1 MASGYQL
8 LKLGRAIKGLTQKE
22 VAAHCGVHVK
32 TYERWEAGKSAV
44 RFEILINLCENLF
57 HIEIEELQRISCL

>member
-22 VAAHCGVHVK
+22 VAKHCGVSVA
-32 TYERWEAGKSAV
+32 TYQMWERGKSAI
-44 RFEILINLCENLF
+44 RFETMINLCENLF
-57 HIEIEELQRISCL
+57 HIEIEELQRISSL